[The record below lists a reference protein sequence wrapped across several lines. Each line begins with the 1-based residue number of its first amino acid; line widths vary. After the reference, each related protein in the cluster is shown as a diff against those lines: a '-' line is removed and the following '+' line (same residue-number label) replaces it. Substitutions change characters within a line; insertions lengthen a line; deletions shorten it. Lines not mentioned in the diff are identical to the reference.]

1 MIIISAQQIARW
13 QMRGGNPCTDVIFHH
28 QQPSFIPQA
37 LIWLR
42 WYDNMTKMM
51 KMMMTNMTTYS
62 MFGCLVDGSSHQATA
77 LHLTTLNIPPTLMEH
92 HDAFLMMM
100 RIMMMACLF
109 VTKVTQVMTSTTS
122 WPQSTCP
129 PNHLRLFKALDLMSW
144 EVKFVCSFSLPQLKK
159 FISDHYDGSL
169 DDDDVYQG
177 CYQG

>member
-1 MIIISAQQIARW
+1 MEWAFRVIAERTIIWELNRFP
-13 QMRGGNPCTDVIFHH
+13 NIFHQYYNISIFGDYNISTANSKMTNERRESLH
-28 QQPSFIPQA
+28 WCDISPSTTIIYSPQA

-100 RIMMMACLF
+100 RIMMIC
-109 VTKVTQVMTSTTS
+109 
-122 WPQSTCP
+122 
-129 PNHLRLFKALDLMSW
+129 
-144 EVKFVCSFSLPQLKK
+144 
-159 FISDHYDGSL
+159 IIYDGGLSVCHKSDPSNDL
-169 DDDDVYQG
+169 NHIMTTVHLFPKSP
-177 CYQG
+177 

>member
-1 MIIISAQQIARW
+1 MTIWRKWWKWWWRTWRRIPCLVVWLMDLAIRQQRY
-13 QMRGGNPCTDVIFHH
+13 
-28 QQPSFIPQA
+28 
-37 LIWLR
+37 IWLL
-42 WYDNMTKMM
+42 WIY
-51 KMMMTNMTTYS
+51 
-62 MFGCLVDGSSHQATA
+62 H
-77 LHLTTLNIPPTLMEH
+77 PPWWN
-92 HDAFLMMM
+92 
-100 RIMMMACLF
+100 IMMLFWWWWELWWYVSYMMVVCLF

-144 EVKFVCSFSLPQLKK
+144 EVKFVCSFSLLQLKK